1 MSLYCTVGEADGAGL
16 PFVEAAPPLTSPP
29 DADLSPQEEML
40 AALDMAGEAGVVATE
55 SAVDVEGTTYR
66 PSRTDR

>member
-1 MSLYCTVGEADGAGL
+1 M
-16 PFVEAAPPLTSPP
+16 PFVEAAPPLTRAPPRSGNGPP

-40 AALDMAGEAGVVATE
+40 AALDMAGEAGVVATA